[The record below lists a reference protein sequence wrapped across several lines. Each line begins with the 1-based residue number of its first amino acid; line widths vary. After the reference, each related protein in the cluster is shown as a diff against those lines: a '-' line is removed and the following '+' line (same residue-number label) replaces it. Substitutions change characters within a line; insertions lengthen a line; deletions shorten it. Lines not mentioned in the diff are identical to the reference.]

1 VLHHRPA
8 VGSRRGESPP
18 QDAKPEGENMR
29 GRCVWLYVVASAC
42 RFGGVPWVCWRSP
55 RGASRAPS
63 KHHRHPCLQWVNQFD
78 FLSESARADHR
89 HSASRHAPSLPT
101 LRGYD
106 VSTARHW
113 LRGGRY
119 RISTNPRTDGVQP
132 LLLRLRRARQ
142 FHGWSLISRVLPNFC
157 WARFFSSNSSTL
169 WLLWVM
175 NEPLC
180 A

>member
-119 RISTNPRTDGVQP
+119 RISTNPRTDGVQVGACDS
-132 LLLRLRRARQ
+132 RFYCDCGARAS
-142 FHGWSLISRVLPNFC
+142 FTGGPSSRASYPIFVGRDFLAAILQPYGC
-157 WARFFSSNSSTL
+157 SG
-169 WLLWVM
+169 
-175 NEPLC
+175 
-180 A
+180 